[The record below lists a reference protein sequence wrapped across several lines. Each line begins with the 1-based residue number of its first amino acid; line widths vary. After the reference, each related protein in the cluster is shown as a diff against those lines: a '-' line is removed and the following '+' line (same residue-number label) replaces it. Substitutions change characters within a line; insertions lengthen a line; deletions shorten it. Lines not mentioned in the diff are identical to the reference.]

1 MQKIVWLLL
10 LASPF
15 FINAQQTEVL
25 DVEKISGT
33 IHLLPETESVEGKLQ
48 VKFKVLQSTD
58 SIYLDAVKIDAEI
71 TKKSSSKPKLFSA
84 EKKIYF
90 IDQFEAGKTYE
101 VEFTYQATPQQ
112 TLYFVGWDNDG
123 SNQIWSQGQGK
134 YTSHWLP
141 SLDDMNDK
149 IEFDLS
155 YQVPQDYEVAA
166 NGKLVNKEK
175 KGKEQLWHFDMQ
187 HPMSS
192 YLVAVA
198 VGKFEAKEITST
210 SGIPIKLYYEAQDE
224 EKVAWTY
231 KHSQQIFDFF
241 EEEIGVAYPWQNYKQ
256 IPVRDFLYAGMENTT
271 ATIFSDM
278 FMVDQIGFIDRNYVN
293 VNAHE
298 LAHQWFGDL
307 VTEKSG
313 THHWLQEGFATYYA
327 LLAEREIFG
336 DDYFYFKLY
345 QNAEKLKELSDSGKG
360 EALKNANASSLT
372 FYQKGAWA
380 LHILRE
386 KVGDEA
392 FKSGVKNY
400 LNKYAF
406 QNVETEDFIAEIEKT
421 SGMDLTQFEE
431 DWLAQ
436 SAFKS
441 SQALASLRKSE
452 FMEEYLSLIALRT
465 ISMEEKYESLNKAL
479 DFPVNDYLGQEVV
492 AQLAQENAG
501 DVIQL
506 YRKAF
511 DTNNVLVRQAI
522 STYLQKIPQSLQ
534 KKYEGLLNDRSYL
547 TLEQALF
554 NLWQNFPENRSQYL
568 TELQNVEGFSN
579 KNVRLLWLTLSLV
592 TPEFQPENN
601 SKFYQ
606 ELSGYTSAKYAYE
619 IRQNAFGFLY
629 QIESFT
635 EQNYLDLMQG
645 SVHPVWRFRN
655 LCRELLTQLASKEKH
670 RAMLFSLKEKAS
682 AKQEKV
688 LTKILE
694 E

>member
-15 FINAQQTEVL
+15 FINAQQIEVL

-33 IHLLPETESVEGKLQ
+33 IHLLPKTESVEGKLQ
-48 VKFKVLQSTD
+48 VKFKVLQATD

-90 IDQFEAGKTYE
+90 IDQFEVGKTYE

-224 EKVAWTY
+224 EKVEWTY
-231 KHSQQIFDFF
+231 KHSKKIFDFF

-360 EALKNANASSLT
+360 EALKNAKASSLT

-400 LNKYAF
+400 LNTYAF
-406 QNVETEDFIAEIEKT
+406 QNVETEDFIDEIEKA

-441 SQALASLRKSE
+441 SQALASLRESE

-465 ISMEEKYESLNKAL
+465 ISMEEKYESLNKVL

-592 TPEFQPENN
+592 TPEFQPENT

-655 LCRELLTQLASKEKH
+655 FCRELLTELASKEKH
-670 RAMLFSLKEKAS
+670 RAMLYSLKEKAS
-682 AKQEKV
+682 AKQQKV

>member
-1 MQKIVWLLL
+1 MQKIFWLLF

-15 FINAQQTEVL
+15 LIQAQQNQIL
-25 DVEKISGT
+25 DVQRISGT
-33 IHLLPETESVEGKLQ
+33 VHLLPETESVKGKLQ
-48 VKFKVLQSTD
+48 VEFKILQSTD
-58 SIYLDAVKIDAEI
+58 TIYLDAVKMKVELA
-71 TKKSSSKPKLFSA
+71 KKSKFKPELISA
-84 EKKIYF
+84 ANKIYLIENF
-90 IDQFEAGKTYE
+90 KADKTYT
-101 VEFTYQATPQQ
+101 VEFTYESKPQKA
-112 TLYFVGWDNDG
+112 LYFVGWDNDG
-123 SNQIWSQGQGK
+123 SNQIWTQGQGK
-134 YTSHWLP
+134 YTSNWLP
-141 SLDDMNDK
+141 SLDDVNDK

-155 YQVPQDYEVAA
+155 YQVPENYEVVA
-166 NGKLVNKEK
+166 NGKLTSTEK
-175 KGKEQLWHFDMQ
+175 KGKEQVWKFDMQ

-198 VGKFEAKEITST
+198 VGDFKVKEITSA
-210 SGIPIKLYYEAQDE
+210 SGIPIQLYYEAQDE
-224 EKVAWTY
+224 NKVESTY
-231 KHSQQIFDFF
+231 KHTQQIFDFF
-241 EEEIGVAYPWQNYKQ
+241 EEEIGVAFPWQNYKQ

-278 FMVDQIGFIDRNYVN
+278 FMVDQIGFVDRNYVN

-298 LAHQWFGDL
+298 LAHQWFGDM

-336 DDYFYFKLY
+336 EDYFYFQLY
-345 QNAEKLKELSDSGKG
+345 QNAEKLKDLSDSGKG
-360 EALKNANASSLT
+360 EALKNPKASSLT

-386 KVGDEA
+386 KIGDQA

-406 QNVETEDFIAEIEKT
+406 KNVETEDFLSEMEKV
-421 SGMDLTQFEE
+421 SGMDLIQFKE
-431 DWLAQ
+431 DWLEQ

-452 FMEEYLSLIALRT
+452 FINEYLSLIALRSYS
-465 ISMEEKYESLNKAL
+465 IDEKYESLNKAL
-479 DFPVNDYLGQEVV
+479 DFPVNEYLGQEVV
-492 AQLAQENAG
+492 AQLSKEKTEE
-501 DVIQL
+501 VIQL

-511 DTNNVLVRQAI
+511 NTNNLLVRQAI
-522 STYLQKIPQSLQ
+522 STYLKEIPQSLQ
-534 KKYEGLLNDRSYL
+534 KKYETLLNDRSYL

-554 NLWQNFPENRSQYL
+554 NLWQNFPEQRSEYL
-568 TELQNVEGFSN
+568 EKLKNIEGFSN

-601 SKFYQ
+601 SKLYQ
-606 ELSGYTSAKYAYE
+606 ELSGYTTSKYAYE
-619 IRQNAFGFLY
+619 IRQNTFGFLY

-635 EQNYLDLMQG
+635 KQNYLDLMQG

-655 LCRELLTQLASKEKH
+655 FCRELLTKLASKEKH
-670 RAMLFSLKEKAS
+670 RAILYSLKNKAS
-682 AKQEKV
+682 AKQEKI

>member
-15 FINAQQTEVL
+15 FINAQQIEVL

-33 IHLLPETESVEGKLQ
+33 IHLLPKTESVEGKLQ
-48 VKFKVLQSTD
+48 VKFKVLQATD

-90 IDQFEAGKTYE
+90 IDQFEVGKTYE

-224 EKVAWTY
+224 EKVEWTY
-231 KHSQQIFDFF
+231 KHSKKIFDFF

-360 EALKNANASSLT
+360 EALKNAKASSLT

-400 LNKYAF
+400 LNTYAF
-406 QNVETEDFIAEIEKT
+406 QNVETEDFIDEIEKA

-441 SQALASLRKSE
+441 SQALASLRESE

-465 ISMEEKYESLNKAL
+465 ISMEEKYESLNKVL
-479 DFPVNDYLGQEVV
+479 DFPMNDYLGQEVV

-592 TPEFQPENN
+592 TPEFQPENT

-635 EQNYLDLMQG
+635 EQNYLDLIQG

-655 LCRELLTQLASKEKH
+655 FCRELLTELAGKEKH

-682 AKQEKV
+682 AKQQKV
-688 LTKILE
+688 FTKILE

>member
-15 FINAQQTEVL
+15 FINAQQIEVL

-33 IHLLPETESVEGKLQ
+33 IHLLPKTESVEGKLQ

-58 SIYLDAVKIDAEI
+58 SIYLDAIKMDAEI

-90 IDQFEAGKTYE
+90 IDQFEVGKTYE

-224 EKVAWTY
+224 EKVEWTY
-231 KHSQQIFDFF
+231 KHSKKIFDFF

-360 EALKNANASSLT
+360 EALKNAKASSLT

-400 LNKYAF
+400 LNTYAF
-406 QNVETEDFIAEIEKT
+406 QNVETEDFIDEIEKA

-441 SQALASLRKSE
+441 SQALASLRESE

-465 ISMEEKYESLNKAL
+465 ISMEEKYESLNKVL

-592 TPEFQPENN
+592 TPEFQPENT

-655 LCRELLTQLASKEKH
+655 FCRELLTELASKEKH
-670 RAMLFSLKEKAS
+670 RAMLYSLKEKAS
-682 AKQEKV
+682 AKQQKV

>member
-15 FINAQQTEVL
+15 FINAQQIEVL

-33 IHLLPETESVEGKLQ
+33 IHLLPKTESVEGKLQ
-48 VKFKVLQSTD
+48 VKFKVLQATD

-90 IDQFEAGKTYE
+90 IDQFEVGKTYE
-101 VEFTYQATPQQ
+101 VEFSYQAIPQQ

-224 EKVAWTY
+224 EKVEWTY
-231 KHSQQIFDFF
+231 KHSKKIFDFF

-360 EALKNANASSLT
+360 EALKNAKASSLT

-400 LNKYAF
+400 LNTYAF
-406 QNVETEDFIAEIEKT
+406 QNVETEDFIDEIEKA

-441 SQALASLRKSE
+441 SQALASLRESE

-465 ISMEEKYESLNKAL
+465 ISMEEKYESLNKVL

-592 TPEFQPENN
+592 TPEFQPENT

-655 LCRELLTQLASKEKH
+655 FCRELLTELASKEKH
-670 RAMLFSLKEKAS
+670 RAMLYSLKEKAS
-682 AKQEKV
+682 AKQQKV

>member
-1 MQKIVWLLL
+1 MQKILWLLF

-15 FINAQQTEVL
+15 FIQAQQTEKL
-25 DVEKISGT
+25 DVQRISGT

-48 VKFKVLQSTD
+48 VIFKVLQATD
-58 SIYLDAVKIDAEI
+58 SIYLDAVKMNAEL
-71 TKKSSSKPKLFSA
+71 TKKSKFKPELISA
-84 EKKIYF
+84 ENRIYF
-90 IDQFEAGKTYE
+90 VENFEAGKTYQ
-101 VEFTYQATPQQ
+101 VEFSYEATPKQ

-123 SNQIWSQGQGK
+123 SNQIWTQGQGK

-155 YQVPQDYEVAA
+155 YQVPQEYQVIA
-166 NGKLVNKEK
+166 NGKLTSTEK
-175 KGKEQLWHFDMQ
+175 KEKEQLWKFDMN

-198 VGKFEAKEITST
+198 VGNYEAKEITSA
-210 SGIPIKLYYEAQDE
+210 SGTPIKLYYEPKDE
-224 EKVAWTY
+224 DKEEWTY
-231 KHSQQIFDFF
+231 KHSQKIFDFF
-241 EEEIGVAYPWQNYKQ
+241 EKEIGVAFPWQNYKQ

-278 FMVDQIGFIDRNYVN
+278 FMVDQIGFVDRNYVN

-360 EALKNANASSLT
+360 EALKNAKASSLT

-380 LHILRE
+380 LNILRE
-386 KVGDEA
+386 KVGEES
-392 FKSGVKNY
+392 FKKGIKTY
-400 LNKYAF
+400 LNKYAY
-406 QNVETEDFIAEIEKT
+406 QNVETENFLTEMEKA
-421 SGMDLTQFEE
+421 SGMELTQFET
-431 DWLAQ
+431 DWLEQ
-436 SAFKS
+436 SAFKA
-441 SQALASLRKSE
+441 SQALESLKKST
-452 FMEEYLSLIALRT
+452 FINEYLSLIALRQV
-465 ISMEEKYESLNKAL
+465 SLDDKYEQLNKAL
-479 DFPVNDYLGQEVV
+479 DFPVNEYLGQEAV
-492 AQLAQENAG
+492 AQLAKENTG
-501 DVIQL
+501 EVLQL
-506 YRKAF
+506 YKKAF
-511 DTNNVLVRQAI
+511 ATNNVFVRQAI
-522 STYLQKIPQSLQ
+522 STYLQEIPQRL
-534 KKYEGLLNDRSYL
+534 KKDYESLLNDQSYL
-547 TLEQALF
+547 TIEQTLF
-554 NLWQNFPENRSQYL
+554 NLWQNFPESQSNYL
-568 TELQNVEGFSN
+568 EATKNLEGFSN
-579 KNVRLLWLTLSLV
+579 KNIRLMWLTLSLV
-592 TPEFQPENN
+592 TPKFQPENN

-606 ELSGYTSAKYAYE
+606 ELSGYTSPKYAYE

-645 SVHPVWRFRN
+645 AVHPVWRFRN
-655 LCRELLTQLASKEKH
+655 FCRELLTELASKQQH
-670 RAMLFSLKEKAS
+670 RAILFNIKDKAS
-682 AKQEKV
+682 EKQQKV

>member
-15 FINAQQTEVL
+15 FINAQQIEVL

-33 IHLLPETESVEGKLQ
+33 IHILPKTESVEGKIQ

-141 SLDDMNDK
+141 SVDDMNDK

-345 QNAEKLKELSDSGKG
+345 QNAEKLKELSDTGKG
-360 EALKNANASSLT
+360 EALKNAKASSLT

-431 DWLAQ
+431 DWLEQ

-441 SQALASLRKSE
+441 SQALASLRESE

-492 AQLAQENAG
+492 AQLAQE
-501 DVIQL
+501 
-506 YRKAF
+506 
-511 DTNNVLVRQAI
+511 
-522 STYLQKIPQSLQ
+522 
-534 KKYEGLLNDRSYL
+534 
-547 TLEQALF
+547 
-554 NLWQNFPENRSQYL
+554 
-568 TELQNVEGFSN
+568 
-579 KNVRLLWLTLSLV
+579 
-592 TPEFQPENN
+592 
-601 SKFYQ
+601 
-606 ELSGYTSAKYAYE
+606 
-619 IRQNAFGFLY
+619 
-629 QIESFT
+629 
-635 EQNYLDLMQG
+635 
-645 SVHPVWRFRN
+645 
-655 LCRELLTQLASKEKH
+655 
-670 RAMLFSLKEKAS
+670 
-682 AKQEKV
+682 
-688 LTKILE
+688 
-694 E
+694 

>member
-15 FINAQQTEVL
+15 FINAQQIEVL

-33 IHLLPETESVEGKLQ
+33 IHLLPKTESVEGKLQ
-48 VKFKVLQSTD
+48 VKFKVLQATD

-90 IDQFEAGKTYE
+90 IDQFEVGKTYE
-101 VEFTYQATPQQ
+101 VEFSYQAIPQQ

-224 EKVAWTY
+224 EKVEWTY
-231 KHSQQIFDFF
+231 KHSKKIFDFF

-360 EALKNANASSLT
+360 EALKNAKASSLT

-392 FKSGVKNY
+392 FRNGVKNY
-400 LNKYAF
+400 LNTYAF
-406 QNVETEDFIAEIEKT
+406 QNVETEDFIDEIEKA

-441 SQALASLRKSE
+441 SQALASLRESE

-465 ISMEEKYESLNKAL
+465 ISMEEKYESLNKVL
-479 DFPVNDYLGQEVV
+479 DFPMNDYLGQEVV

-592 TPEFQPENN
+592 TPEFQPENT

-655 LCRELLTQLASKEKH
+655 FCRELLTELASKEKH
-670 RAMLFSLKEKAS
+670 RAMLYSLKEKAS
-682 AKQEKV
+682 AKQQKV

>member
-15 FINAQQTEVL
+15 FINAQQIEVL

-33 IHLLPETESVEGKLQ
+33 IHLLPKTESVEGKLQ

-58 SIYLDAVKIDAEI
+58 SIYLDAVRMNAEI

-231 KHSQQIFDFF
+231 KHSKKMFDFF
-241 EEEIGVAYPWQNYKQ
+241 EEEIGMTYPWQNYKQ

-345 QNAEKLKELSDSGKG
+345 QNAEKLKELSDTGKG
-360 EALKNANASSLT
+360 EALKNAKASSLT

-400 LNKYAF
+400 LNTYAF
-406 QNVETEDFIAEIEKT
+406 QNVETEDFIDEIEQT

-431 DWLAQ
+431 DWLEQ

-441 SQALASLRKSE
+441 SQALASLRESE

-492 AQLAQENAG
+492 AQLAQENPG

-511 DTNNVLVRQAI
+511 DTNNVLVRQAV

-592 TPEFQPENN
+592 TPEFQPENT
-601 SKFYQ
+601 SKFYK

-655 LCRELLTQLASKEKH
+655 FCRELLTQLSTKEKH

-682 AKQEKV
+682 AKQQKV